1 MVLKRR
7 EVHVVTQMTA
17 AETAQIVA
25 GCACGPILC
34 SGERAWD
41 QKVSTVHS
49 RRDEDWMA
57 NQCWRRLTG
66 QPASTAARSASQRW
80 AISTGRPR
88 KWTSSSCH
96 VAWYG
101 HQTWRGRYCAN
112 AVKRALQDRF
122 VSLPRRHQS
131 RCAPTRFDCDLKS
144 GAWTGQMLGPEGDAA
159 KRRVL
164 KHCVIAPHQD
174 STSQPTR
181 KGSVRAEQRQR
192 QKWGCCSA
200 WFARSGCGRMETAN
214 EH

>member
-25 GCACGPILC
+25 GCACGPTLC

-41 QKVSTVHS
+41 QKVSTVRS
-49 RRDEDWMA
+49 RRDEDRMA
-57 NQCWRRLTG
+57 NQCWRRLSG
-66 QPASTAARSASQRW
+66 QPARRPGPPVNAEPSPQADPAS
-80 AISTGRPR
+80 GRPPGVTPCGMGTKR
-88 KWTSSSCH
+88 DEAATALTPWSGHCRTVSCH
-96 VAWYG
+96 FRSG
-101 HQTWRGRYCAN
+101 
-112 AVKRALQDRF
+112 
-122 VSLPRRHQS
+122 VSPGA
-131 RCAPTRFDCDLKS
+131 APTRFDCDLKS

-159 KRRVL
+159 KRRDL
-164 KHCVIAPHQD
+164 KHCVTAPHQD
-174 STSQPTR
+174 PTSQPTR

-192 QKWGCCSA
+192 QKRGRCSA